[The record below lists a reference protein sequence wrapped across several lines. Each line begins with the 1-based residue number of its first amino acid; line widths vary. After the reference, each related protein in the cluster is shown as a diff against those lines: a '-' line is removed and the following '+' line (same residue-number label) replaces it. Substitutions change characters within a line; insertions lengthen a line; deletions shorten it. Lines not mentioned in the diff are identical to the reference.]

1 MIPEMPFS
9 TVGSRRN
16 VAFAEPDEGVWGLA
30 TWDFTA
36 AHAECRAAKCIP
48 VAFDEEIARRKI
60 SSIASPEEKA
70 KSLESAETEMLV
82 TFLSTE
88 TLTLTGSEAAAVW
101 AAACAGA
108 CCCCAGACWANAEPA
123 ANMEA
128 NNVKNLRD
136 FIVELSF

>member
-16 VAFAEPDEGVWGLA
+16 VAFAGPDEGVWGLA

-48 VAFDEEIARRKI
+48 VAFDEEMARRKI

-82 TFLSTE
+82 PFLSAE